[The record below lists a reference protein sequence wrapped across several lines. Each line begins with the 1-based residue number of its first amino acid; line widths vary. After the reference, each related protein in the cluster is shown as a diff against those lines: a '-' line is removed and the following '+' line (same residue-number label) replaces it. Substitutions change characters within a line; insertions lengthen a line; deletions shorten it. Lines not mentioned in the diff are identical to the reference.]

1 MTRSIAYHFKK
12 VVQKATE
19 FLMSIDLGDFVR
31 LLSVTVTELAGVTG
45 IRQVDQPSA
54 EFFEAEFG
62 GKMNERRKF
71 EIRIH

>member
-1 MTRSIAYHFKK
+1 
-12 VVQKATE
+12 
-19 FLMSIDLGDFVR
+19 MSIDLGDFVR